1 MEITA
6 GLINAKYGTEL
17 DINSIIEMGKEVLR
31 IEREFNKKAGFTSI
45 DDQLPEFF
53 YNEKLPP
60 KNLEFDIPQEE
71 IDKALD
77 F

>member
-1 MEITA
+1 
-6 GLINAKYGTEL
+6 
-17 DINSIIEMGKEVLR
+17 
-31 IEREFNKKAGFTSI
+31 
-45 DDQLPEFF
+45 LPEFF

-60 KNLEFDIPQEE
+60 KNLEFDIPKEE